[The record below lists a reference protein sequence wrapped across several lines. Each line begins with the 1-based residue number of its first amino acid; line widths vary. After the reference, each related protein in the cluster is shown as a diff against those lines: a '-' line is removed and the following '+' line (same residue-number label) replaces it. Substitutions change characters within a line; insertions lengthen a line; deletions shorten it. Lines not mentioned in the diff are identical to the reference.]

1 MPIKQKR
8 RKKGI
13 QELTQDDLQLLNIY
27 KQAYKTTSE
36 DERLREASIAQEKT
50 KPRENI

>member
-36 DERLREASIAQEKT
+36 EERLKEAAFTQEKT
-50 KPRENI
+50 KHKENF